1 MTARA
6 PFLGS
11 TINFA
16 VRLTFLHVNTTAVSG
31 DMNLGLHGAGI
42 VGADADRSCRISRYP
57 IRSITVPRS
66 ARCCTIPVPRIYSAR
81 DKFFLKWKV
90 NRQIFSVNC
99 RSARTIGTIGS
110 TGIRSGLR
118 VDVSELGNLTRT
130 GAEQLRR
137 AGMNVDLQEIDFG
150 SVARRRGN

>member
-1 MTARA
+1 
-6 PFLGS
+6 
-11 TINFA
+11 
-16 VRLTFLHVNTTAVSG
+16 
-31 DMNLGLHGAGI
+31 
-42 VGADADRSCRISRYP
+42 
-57 IRSITVPRS
+57 
-66 ARCCTIPVPRIYSAR
+66 VPRIYSAR
-81 DKFFLKWKV
+81 DKFFLKLKV